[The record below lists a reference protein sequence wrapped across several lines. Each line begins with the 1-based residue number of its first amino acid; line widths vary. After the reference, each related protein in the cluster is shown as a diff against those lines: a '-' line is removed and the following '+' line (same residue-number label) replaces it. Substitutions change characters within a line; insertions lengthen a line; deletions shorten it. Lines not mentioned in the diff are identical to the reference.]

1 MSEETSTPT
10 HTTTPT
16 PRARGTATTRTGGT
30 TGTRAGTAAGGV
42 LLAGTV
48 AAGLVAGIYYAFACA
63 VMPALAR
70 GDDRTYVEVMRAV
83 NDVIQNPVFF
93 TAFFGA
99 PLLTGVSAWRLRG
112 TEGRGWIWAGFLA
125 CALAF
130 LVTVACNVPLND
142 ALTRPGAPH
151 TLRER
156 FEDPWVAWN
165 AVRTVVSTVAVGC
178 LGRGLWV
185 VGRRP

>member
-1 MSEETSTPT
+1 MSEETSTPA
-10 HTTTPT
+10 HTTAPT
-16 PRARGTATTRTGGT
+16 TRTGGTATTRTAGT
-30 TGTRAGTAAGGV
+30 PGPRASTAAGGV

-48 AAGLVAGIYYAFACA
+48 AAGLVAGTYYAFACA

-70 GDDRTYVEVMRAV
+70 ADDRTYVEVMRAV
-83 NDVIQNPVFF
+83 DDVIQNPVFF

-99 PLLTGVSAWRLRG
+99 PLLTGVAAWRLRR
-112 TEGRGWIWAGFLA
+112 TEGRGWVRAGFLA

-142 ALTRPGAPH
+142 ALAHPGAPH

-165 AVRTVVSTVAVGC
+165 LLRTVVSTVALGC

-185 VGRRP
+185 VGRR